1 MNSDEAR
8 EAFQNDV
15 RKTLS
20 CSLMKASAGNLV
32 RRAHLM
38 MATDELDSV
47 VRELTNNR
55 VRVIVLDEFR
65 EEGVELTI
73 NLEGRTQEDLKYTIL
88 FAKVV
93 SRNPVQS
100 IEQLREQFLKLSKD
114 PGSVFVRALEWFM
127 RNVT

>member
-1 MNSDEAR
+1 
-8 EAFQNDV
+8 
-15 RKTLS
+15 
-20 CSLMKASAGNLV
+20 
-32 RRAHLM
+32 M

-93 SRNPVQS
+93 SRNPAQS

>member
-1 MNSDEAR
+1 
-8 EAFQNDV
+8 
-15 RKTLS
+15 
-20 CSLMKASAGNLV
+20 
-32 RRAHLM
+32 M

>member
-20 CSLMKASAGNLV
+20 CSLMKASTGLAS
-32 RRAHLM
+32 RAHLM

-93 SRNPVQS
+93 SRNPAQS